1 MLPFLVEIRS
11 GESASAQVV
20 YSATRAI
27 LSGELS
33 AGQAFPSVRE
43 LSLELKINPNTAHK
57 IVAELVRDGLL
68 EVKPG
73 VGTVVAKVKNNQSD
87 EQYEAVEGLVESL
100 VVEAKRTGIGRV
112 ELLNMVGAQWKL
124 LFGTQTSRGNKRTN
138 DD

>member
-1 MLPFLVEIRS
+1 MLPFVVEIKT

-57 IVAELVRDGLL
+57 IVAELLREGLL
-68 EVKPG
+68 EVRPG
-73 VGTVVAKVKNNQSD
+73 VGTIVATVKSDQTD
-87 EQYEAVEGLVESL
+87 EQYEAVEDLVEGL
-100 VVEAKRTGIGRV
+100 IVEARRAGMGKV
-112 ELLNMVGAQWKL
+112 ELLGMVGDQWKA
-124 LFGTQTSRGNKRTN
+124 LFGTSTSRKNKRTN

>member
-1 MLPFLVEIRS
+1 MLPFLVEIKS

-27 LSGELS
+27 LSGELR
-33 AGQAFPSVRE
+33 AGQSFPSVRE
-43 LSLELKINPNTAHK
+43 LSQELKINPNTAHK

-73 VGTVVAKVKNNQSD
+73 VGTVVATVQSD
-87 EQYEAVEGLVESL
+87 DTDAQYQTVEDMVEGLL
-100 VVEAKRTGIGRV
+100 VEARRAGMGKI
-112 ELLNMVGAQWKL
+112 ELLGMVSEQWKV
-124 LFGTQTSRGNKRTN
+124 LFGSSTSRKNRRTN

>member
-11 GESASAQVV
+11 GESASSQVV

-27 LSGELS
+27 LSGELV

-57 IVAELVRDGLL
+57 IVAELVRAGLL

-73 VGTVVAKVKNNQSD
+73 VGTLVAHVKSNQSD
-87 EQYEAVEGLVESL
+87 EQYEAVHNLIEGL
-100 VVEAKRTGIGRV
+100 VVEARRAGIGRT
-112 ELLNMVGAQWKL
+112 ELLAMISEQWKS
-124 LFGTQTSRGNKRTN
+124 LFGSQTSRRNKRSN
-138 DD
+138 DE

>member
-27 LSGELS
+27 LSGELRT
-33 AGQAFPSVRE
+33 GQAFPSVRE
-43 LSLELKINPNTAHK
+43 LSQELKINPNTAHK

-73 VGTVVAKVKNNQSD
+73 VGTIVAAVRSNETD
-87 EQYEAVEGLVESL
+87 AQYETVEDLVEGLI
-100 VVEAKRTGIGRV
+100 VEARRAGMGKV
-112 ELLNMVGAQWKL
+112 ELLGMVSEQWKS
-124 LFGTQTSRGNKRTN
+124 LFGSTTSRRNRRTN